1 MKALMDSF
9 EKMLENHRNHL
20 DRLKRWKQAGGE
32 LRNYP
37 EGESL
42 YDFINRE
49 EAAIENIERAMARL
63 KE

>member
-1 MKALMDSF
+1 MEAVIDNF

-20 DRLKRWKQAGGE
+20 NRLKRWKQAGGE
-32 LRNYP
+32 LKNYP

-42 YDFINRE
+42 DDFIKRE
-49 EAAIENIERAMARL
+49 EAAIENIERAMTRL